1 MKLGLYGRVL
11 RKQNINF
18 VQLLIDS
25 LDSKECSYTIHESF
39 LPIMN
44 ECGIKFKAEP
54 KTFIYHPNF
63 GDEMDYLLTLGGDG
77 TLLDSLRIIRK
88 QDVKVLGINMGR
100 MGFLATVNKNEIQVA
115 LNCLEKNDYVLDERS
130 LVEVNTDKP
139 IFGDENFALN
149 EFTIYKK
156 DTSSMITVHTYV
168 NGEFLNSYWADGV
181 IVATPTGST
190 GYNLSCGGPVV
201 EPKSE
206 NLVLTPIAPHN
217 LNVRPIVLNDSVEIL
232 FDAEGRSDHFITTLD
247 SRHTVIDSDAKVIVK
262 KADFKLKLIR
272 LPDSTFIKSLRSKL
286 MWGVDT
292 RN

>member
-18 VQLLIDS
+18 MQLLIDT
-25 LDSKECSYTIHESF
+25 LQSKECNFTIHNAF
-39 LPIMN
+39 LSILK
-44 ECGIKFKAEP
+44 ERGIQFNSEP
-54 KTFIYHPNF
+54 STFEYHPNIA
-63 GDEMDYLLTLGGDG
+63 DEMDFLLTLGGDG
-77 TLLDSLRIIRK
+77 TLLDSLRIVRK
-88 QDVKVLGINMGR
+88 QDIKVLGINMGR
-100 MGFLATVNKNEIQVA
+100 MGFLATVSKNEIQSA
-115 LNCLEKNDYVLDERS
+115 LNCLEKGDYLMDERS
-130 LVEVNTDKP
+130 LVEVNTKP
-139 IFGDENFALN
+139 QVFGEENFGLN

-168 NGEFLNSYWADGV
+168 NGEFLNSYWADGI

-201 EPKSE
+201 EPRSQ

-217 LNVRPIVLNDSVEIL
+217 LNVRPIVLSDNVEIL
-232 FDAEGRSDHFITTLD
+232 FDAEGRTDHFITTLD

-262 KADFKLKLIR
+262 KADFNLKLIR

-286 MWGVDT
+286 MWGADT

>member
-18 VQLLIDS
+18 VQLLIDT
-25 LDSKECSYTIHESF
+25 LENKDCNFTIHNAF
-39 LPIMN
+39 LPILK
-44 ECGIKFKAEP
+44 EQGIKFKSEP
-54 KTFIYHPNF
+54 KSFEYNPNIT
-63 GDEMDYLLTLGGDG
+63 DEMDYLLTLGGDG
-77 TLLDSLRIIRK
+77 TLLDSLRIVRK
-88 QDVKVLGINMGR
+88 QNIKVLGINMGR
-100 MGFLATVNKNEIQVA
+100 MGFLATVSKNDIQVA
-115 LNCLEKNDYVLDERS
+115 LNCLEKGDYLLDERS
-130 LVEVNTDKP
+130 LVEVNTTP
-139 IFGDENFALN
+139 QIFGEENFGLN

-156 DTSSMITVHTYV
+156 DTSSMITVHTYI
-168 NGEFLNSYWADGV
+168 NGEFLNSYWADGI

-201 EPKSE
+201 EPRSQ

-217 LNVRPIVLNDSVEIL
+217 LNVRPIVLSDNVEIL

-247 SRHTVIDSDAKVIVK
+247 SRHTVIDSDAKVIIK
-262 KADFKLKLIR
+262 KADFNLKLIR

-286 MWGVDT
+286 MWGADT